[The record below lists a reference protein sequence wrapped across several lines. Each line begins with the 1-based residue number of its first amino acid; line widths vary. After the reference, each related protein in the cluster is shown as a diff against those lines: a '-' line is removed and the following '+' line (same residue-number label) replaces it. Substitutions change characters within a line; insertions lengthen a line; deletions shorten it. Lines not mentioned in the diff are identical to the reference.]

1 MYWSSFEPNSG
12 TRAPDVH
19 TVQAAVSKM
28 ETIKSSEP
36 TRRSGTTCGSKTETT
51 TSTWQLFRTQLRH
64 KQRLPIS
71 PLTTWVEKIVDH

>member
-36 TRRSGTTCGSKTETT
+36 TRTVGQELPAVRKLKQLRVPAGSCFEPNSGTSSVCPSV
-51 TSTWQLFRTQLRH
+51 H
-64 KQRLPIS
+64 
-71 PLTTWVEKIVDH
+71 